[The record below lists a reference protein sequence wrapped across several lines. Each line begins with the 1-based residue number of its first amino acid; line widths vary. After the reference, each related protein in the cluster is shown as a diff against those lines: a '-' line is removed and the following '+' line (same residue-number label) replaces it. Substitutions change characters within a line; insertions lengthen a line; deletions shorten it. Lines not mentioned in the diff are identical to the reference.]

1 MSFDIFAAIA
11 RSGPSTIAVH
21 NVRLLDVQP
30 TEDGLERLTIEYG
43 GTTRELVGGGRFR
56 EEWSRREVGKFG
68 YVVPASPLTP
78 DTPIGACYF
87 RSYMDQSLRRVPE
100 LDMADK
106 WALSGMSAT
115 ACTVGWVC
123 EARPQGFLAP
133 AGLIPGERGQF
144 ILDETVQVTLRVPPE
159 FVRECHRVQM
169 SPEEVLRSFAG
180 DLAGIH
186 NLVACPR
193 ADGYGSNGSDERDKA
208 EEWLDRAHG
217 MNRIDLDARE
227 AQQEE
232 EEQNQFQREE
242 FGELLRDFID
252 NGGKADDL
260 FAAVQ
265 ALVDKQAQGNQ

>member
-1 MSFDIFAAIA
+1 MSFDIFAVIA

-21 NVRLLDVQP
+21 NVRLIDVQP
-30 TEDGLERLTIEYG
+30 AEDGHERLTIEYG
-43 GTTRELVGGGRFR
+43 GTTRELLGGGRFR

-68 YVVPASPLTP
+68 CVVPASPLTP

-100 LDMADK
+100 LDLADK
-106 WALSGMSAT
+106 WALSGQRAT

-133 AGLIPGERGQF
+133 AGLVPGERGQF
-144 ILDETVQVTLRVPPE
+144 VPDETVEVTFRVPPE

-217 MNRIDLDARE
+217 MKRIDLEAVEARE
-227 AQQEE
+227 EE
-232 EEQNQFQREE
+232 EEQERNQCEE

-260 FAAVQ
+260 FTAVQ

>member
-11 RSGPSTIAVH
+11 RSSSSTIAVH
-21 NVRLLDVQP
+21 NVRLIDVQP
-30 TEDGLERLTIEYG
+30 AEDGLERLTIEYG
-43 GTTRELVGGGRFR
+43 GTTREVLGGGRFS

-68 YVVPASPLTP
+68 CVVPASRLTP

-144 ILDETVQVTLRVPPE
+144 IPDETVEVTVRVPPE

-217 MNRIDLDARE
+217 MKRIDLDAVEARE
-227 AQQEE
+227 EE
-232 EEQNQFQREE
+232 EEQERYKCEE

-260 FAAVQ
+260 FSAVQ
-265 ALVDKQAQGNQ
+265 ALVDKQAQGNP

>member
-11 RSGPSTIAVH
+11 RSGPSTIAVQ

-30 TEDGLERLTIEYG
+30 TEDGLECLTIEYG
-43 GTTRELVGGGRFR
+43 GTTRELLGGGRFR

-68 YVVPASPLTP
+68 CVVPASPLTP
-78 DTPIGACYF
+78 DTPVGACYF

-133 AGLIPGERGQF
+133 AGLIPGECGQF

-169 SPEEVLRSFAG
+169 SPEEVLRSFVG
-180 DLAGIH
+180 DLAGVQ
-186 NLVACPR
+186 NMVANPR
-193 ADGYGSNGSDERDKA
+193 ADGYGSNGSDERDYA
-208 EEWLDRAHG
+208 EAWLDRAHG
-217 MNRIDLDARE
+217 MKRIDLDAVE
-227 AQQEE
+227 ARQEE
-232 EEQNQFQREE
+232 EEQERYQCEE
-242 FGELLRDFID
+242 FGELLRDFIG
-252 NGGKADDL
+252 NGGKPDDL